1 MARRRRRRRAVAPR
15 APRGGCG
22 RALVASR
29 GRGSS
34 SRNGGMALASPV
46 RYMEQRANVPST
58 SHGQP
63 GARVMVVDDDADI
76 ANLIG
81 EVLRDEGYV
90 ARVVSDSRTALD
102 AFRDF
107 QPD

>member
-1 MARRRRRRRAVAPR
+1 
-15 APRGGCG
+15 
-22 RALVASR
+22 
-29 GRGSS
+29 
-34 SRNGGMALASPV
+34 
-46 RYMEQRANVPST
+46 MEQRANVPST

-107 QPD
+107 QPDLVTLDVMMPRDRKSTRLNSSHLVISYAVFCLKKINKQSNV